1 MVTARG
7 LGGLLL
13 AGGGSTRFGS
23 DKALVEV
30 AGATLLDRAGACLRD
45 VCDGPVLVASGD
57 GTSRPGVGD
66 GQVADLVAGAGPLSA
81 IGAGLVRLGEVAD
94 RVAVLAVDHIAPS
107 ADLLRLLAAQPG
119 TWSCAVAEV
128 DGRLQPLHAVWS
140 TAVADDVAAAVD
152 AGQRGVL
159 AWLATRDD
167 VVVVGEVALGEA
179 GIPIEVTADV
189 DTPGDLPT

>member
-1 MVTARG
+1 MARG
-7 LGGLLL
+7 LAGLVL
-13 AGGGSTRFGS
+13 AGGGSTRFGR

-30 AGATLLDRAGACLRD
+30 DGATLLDRAAACLRA
-45 VCDGPVLVASGD
+45 VCEAPVLVASGD

-81 IGAGLVRLGEVAD
+81 IGAGLTALGEVVP
-94 RVAVLAVDHIAPS
+94 RVAVLAVDHVAPS
-107 ADLLRLLAAQPG
+107 AELLRLLADQPG

-128 DGRLQPLHAVWS
+128 GGRLQPLHAVWS
-140 TAVADDVAAAVD
+140 THVAGDLVAAVD
-152 AGQRGVL
+152 AGERSVV

-167 VVVVGEVALGEA
+167 VVVVGEAALRVA
-179 GIPIEVTADV
+179 GIPPEVTADV